1 MTNKY
6 ALIDQDD
13 KVGQIIMSASTEA
26 AQELANTVFY
36 GIKEVVE
43 IVDQEG
49 ADKVALGCDWD
60 GEKFIA
66 LPPTELDLENPTTL
80 GIVEE
85 ATAE

>member
-1 MTNKY
+1 MASKY

-13 KVGQIIMSASTEA
+13 KVGQIILAESTEA

-43 IVDQEG
+43 IADQEG

-66 LPPTELDLENPTTL
+66 LLPTQLDLDNPTNW
-80 GIVEE
+80 GPEE
-85 ATAE
+85 EPAAE